1 MPGIERRARAVWEGS
16 LTEGSGRFSLESSGI
31 LKDAPVTWAARTEQ
45 PDGKTSPEE
54 LIAAAHAACYCMALS
69 GHLGRAASAPERL
82 EVECTVTFA
91 KKPEG
96 GFKVATSTLRVHGR
110 VPGLDQAG
118 FEAAAREGEK
128 GCPVSNALRGNVEIM
143 VEATA
148 E

>member
-1 MPGIERRARAVWEGS
+1 MAGIERRARATWEGS
-16 LTEGSGRFSLESSGI
+16 LADGSGRFSMESSGI
-31 LKDAPVTWAARTEQ
+31 LTDSPVTWAARTEQ

-54 LIAAAHAACYCMALS
+54 LLAAAHASCYCMALS

-96 GFKVATSTLRVHGR
+96 GYKVATSTLRVRGR
-110 VPGLDQAG
+110 VPGLDQAA
-118 FEAAAREGEK
+118 FEKEAREGEK
-128 GCPVSNALRGNVEIM
+128 GCPVSNAIRGNVEIT